1 MDLERKM
8 IGYGKDKERLWYLCI
23 KWLERYLVG
32 LGSDLVRI
40 RNTDVNY

>member
-23 KWLERYLVG
+23 RK
-32 LGSDLVRI
+32 DLVMVRKISGRI
-40 RNTDVNY
+40 RE